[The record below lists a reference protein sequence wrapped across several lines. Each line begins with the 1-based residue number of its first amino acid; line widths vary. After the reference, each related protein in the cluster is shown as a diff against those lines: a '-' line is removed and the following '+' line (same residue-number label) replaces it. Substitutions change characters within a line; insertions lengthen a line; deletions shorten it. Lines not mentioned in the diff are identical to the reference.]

1 MIFSVKPDLRRKS
14 RYVARGHKV
23 DSSQH
28 SSSSSVVRMD
38 SICLL
43 NVIAKQKNLQVSTGD
58 FGDAYVNAE
67 MKEEVYVV
75 YGPEFG
81 PELADRIA
89 IIKKSILWLKI
100 EWESLVLPFRKVII
114 FDGIQAN

>member
-1 MIFSVKPDLRRKS
+1 MIFSVKPGLRRKS

-43 NVIAKQKNLQVSTGD
+43 NVIVKQKNLQVSAGD

-67 MKEEVYVV
+67 MKEKVYVV
-75 YGPEFG
+75 YSPEFG
-81 PELADRIA
+81 PELAGRIA
-89 IIKKSILWLKI
+89 IIKKAFYGLKSSGNH
-100 EWESLVLPFRKVII
+100 WYSYFVKS
-114 FDGIQAN
+114 